1 LLQDLQCM
9 RPRPR
14 EMSRP
19 THSIMTPS
27 SFEFASRLPRV
38 SARVAA
44 ALLMAVAAVGMRS
57 SDVGAQTNAA
67 AASEP
72 LPPNAAKVPF
82 AVGERLDYEVR
93 FGSLK
98 VGNGSME
105 VQDIQDVRG
114 RPSWHATFKYS
125 GSMMLLKVNDS
136 HETWFD
142 VETLSSRRFYQNIDN
157 PGYDRQRRYEIF
169 PERGMFKE
177 GDKAEEPTVQQPL
190 DDASFLYFV
199 RTVPLVVGETYE
211 FNRYFRPD
219 RNPVRVRVLRR
230 ERVKVPAGE
239 FDAIVIQPVI
249 KSKGLLG
256 EGAHA
261 EVWLTDDDR
270 RLMLKMQANLGPASL
285 SLHLK
290 SVQGTREP

>member
-1 LLQDLQCM
+1 VPDL
-9 RPRPR
+9 
-14 EMSRP
+14 
-19 THSIMTPS
+19 PS
-27 SFEFASRLPRV
+27 LARRL
-38 SARVAA
+38 AGA
-44 ALLMAVAAVGMRS
+44 ALLLVAAVLPR
-57 SDVGAQTNAA
+57 GARAQSGVAPLPDRGR
-67 AASEP
+67 ASERMKAMAE
-72 LPPNAAKVPF
+72 LPF
-82 AVGERLDYEVR
+82 GVGERLEYDAKYGPIKAGRGFMEVIAVEEVR
-93 FGSLK
+93 GETALHLTMRVSGGALGWRVRYALDSWIAPVGFVSLRHTQDQNEGK
-98 VGNGSME
+98 NGARAKS
-105 VQDIQDVRG
+105 
-114 RPSWHATFKYS
+114 
-125 GSMMLLKVNDS
+125 
-136 HETWFD
+136 
-142 VETLSSRRFYQNIDN
+142 
-157 PGYDRQRRYEIF
+157 YEIF
-169 PERGMFKE
+169 PERGVYTQ
-177 GDKAEEPTVQQPL
+177 GDEPEKPTVAQPL